1 MDDYEKITLSK
12 QDLRYIYGQILNRTT
27 SKLDLHL
34 PSLRSDPLKNKV
46 ANVLDEFLLGTFDL
60 AKSSLVIDGQEMA
73 YDDND
78 NDIKDL
84 LTLKPREKVE
94 PFDLATNSKLRDIL
108 LQVEEE
114 TTSLTRLRREL
125 PVRVKDAYQKLVTK
139 TDSEVS
145 TLLAELDAQTDQTEP
160 DINIPN
166 MDETAA
172 DYEKHILILN
182 DLNKTIPARKAE
194 LDRYDETILFLE
206 VAYQQ
211 QEKEH

>member
-12 QDLRYIYGQILNRTT
+12 QDLRYIYGQILNQTT

-46 ANVLDEFLLGTFDL
+46 ANVLDEFLMETFDL
-60 AKSSLVIDGQEMA
+60 AKSSLVIDGQDITFEGTHQ
-73 YDDND
+73 
-78 NDIKDL
+78 DIKDL

-94 PFDLATNSKLRDIL
+94 PFDLAINSKLRDIL

-114 TTSLTRLRREL
+114 TTALTRLRREL
-125 PVRVKDAYQKLVTK
+125 PIRVKDAYQNLVKK
-139 TDSEVS
+139 TDSEIS
-145 TLLAELDAQTDQTEP
+145 TLLAELDEQNVTSDPEVTIP
-160 DINIPN
+160 DN
-166 MDETAA
+166 MDEIANE
-172 DYEKHILILN
+172 YEKHILILN

-194 LDRYDETILFLE
+194 LNRYDDTILFLE

-211 QEKEH
+211 QSN